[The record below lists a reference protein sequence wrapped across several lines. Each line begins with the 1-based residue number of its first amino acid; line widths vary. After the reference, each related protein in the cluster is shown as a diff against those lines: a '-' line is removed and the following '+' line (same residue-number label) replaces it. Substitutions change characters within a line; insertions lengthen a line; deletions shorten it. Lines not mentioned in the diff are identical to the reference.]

1 MQMRQSVALTFE
13 VSGSVFSKLCLR
25 ELAVGAFALVD
36 ANICSWRG
44 VCGVP
49 AEQSC
54 VRQVFDFVNTSCQC
68 HFNTQ
73 NCGCPDGS
81 EGQGVTGRSLLSL
94 FSASPCFELM
104 MNVPKAFA
112 SLESIPH
119 LNSFV
124 FFGVSVKNKLLTAFK
139 VRPRD
144 E

>member
-1 MQMRQSVALTFE
+1 MSDRFLILSTPRVNAILIQRTVGVLMAQRAK
-13 VSGSVFSKLCLR
+13 VSQDV
-25 ELAVGAFALVD
+25 
-36 ANICSWRG
+36 
-44 VCGVP
+44 
-49 AEQSC
+49 
-54 VRQVFDFVNTSCQC
+54 
-68 HFNTQ
+68 
-73 NCGCPDGS
+73 
-81 EGQGVTGRSLLSL
+81 LSL